1 MNHYCNMLLLGGQ
14 FINER
19 YFIQVLLDNADRQ
32 TCGAWLNSWLA
43 VELRLCPYNQPLP
56 YRFEMANLL
65 TTIRLQA
72 RQQGRENYM
81 TETPQ
86 DLRRQSYP
94 VRAIQEF
101 LADASP
107 GASDNLDQ
115 LIAAIQS
122 DRGSCFLCNSKDH
135 QLSEKCPKYL
145 EMASNPHAKRIAGRL
160 FGSGAGSQSVNH
172 LTETSDSSSQA
183 PSSESSPNA

>member
-1 MNHYCNMLLLGGQ
+1 
-14 FINER
+14 
-19 YFIQVLLDNADRQ
+19 
-32 TCGAWLNSWLA
+32 
-43 VELRLCPYNQPLP
+43 
-56 YRFEMANLL
+56 
-65 TTIRLQA
+65 
-72 RQQGRENYM
+72 M

-101 LADASP
+101 LANASP
-107 GASDNLDQ
+107 DASDNLDQ

-160 FGSGAGSQSVNH
+160 FGSGAGSQSVNQ

-183 PSSESSPNA
+183 PSSESSPKA

>member
-1 MNHYCNMLLLGGQ
+1 
-14 FINER
+14 
-19 YFIQVLLDNADRQ
+19 
-32 TCGAWLNSWLA
+32 
-43 VELRLCPYNQPLP
+43 
-56 YRFEMANLL
+56 MANLL

-81 TETPQ
+81 TEAPQ
-86 DLRRQSYP
+86 DLRRQAYP
-94 VRAIQEF
+94 VRALQEF
-101 LADASP
+101 LSDSSP
-107 GASDNLDQ
+107 GASDSLDQ

-160 FGSGAGSQSVNH
+160 FSSGTGTQSINQ
-172 LTETSDSSSQA
+172 LTETSDSSSPG
-183 PSSESSPNA
+183 PSSESSPKA